1 MFSEAFTAKTDWR
14 NEVLSNEKIT
24 EDRVCH
30 ILKTQLYYMADN
42 ENQDVYEPLQLKL
55 VFPINSTQGISSV
68 LNNTIFLL
76 GYVQE
81 NGCNRDTIDQIIE
94 NDIHPIIGDLRNE
107 YDFILASVIM
117 VACKEK
123 SDFSDKNKMM
133 KYMGEVLGKFLY
145 ALEYFQESILFA
157 KEDVNL
163 SLEDGVKRLSKGM
176 VIKNYPELCRI
187 LCQVS
192 YKTGSNSQKAQL
204 KEFARYFK
212 WEKHGQKYIVLEI
225 YDEPLPKQDKRKNG
239 NNTIYVTY
247 IEAIL
252 LKYLSCKKDFTCYLT
267 KNQLFYLLGMIN
279 GYYKRITLDE
289 LELIDT
295 RITKWE
301 LDNFYFR
308 CNRKLNDILT
318 SALRS
323 LENRSLISST
333 EQHVIVTNRNE
344 YYTANDYEIKRILN
358 AEKIILEKMGMYS
371 KSHVACCYK
380 MGEFYTLLNE
390 YVSEHYGWDH
400 TFRRYKIVSNKEFL
414 QQGIEENEIKL
425 QRLLNN
431 ERIIEAINKN
441 ALKEVDKQ
449 KNKLEVAYQM
459 AMEEW
464 VRSENYFDKPTK
476 KKVKEE
482 NNIYTYPQIYV
493 EVQNILSSKL
503 LKIDDGEYKRRH
515 KYIPV
520 RKFDLSQEGITEL
533 DVLFSNTEEG

>member
-1 MFSEAFTAKTDWR
+1 MS
-14 NEVLSNEKIT
+14 NIVLT
-24 EDRVCH
+24 EDRVCTV
-30 ILKTQLYYMADN
+30 LREKLYSMADN
-42 ENQDVYEPLQLKL
+42 ENQTEYKSLQLKWVL
-55 VFPINSTQGISSV
+55 PVESTQGLIKLLENVVIV
-68 LNNTIFLL
+68 LD
-76 GYVQE
+76 YVQK
-81 NGCNRDTIDQIIE
+81 NKYNKDIIDQIIE
-94 NDIHPIIGDLRNE
+94 NDICPMVRGLSNE
-107 YDFILASVIM
+107 YDFILASVIL
-117 VACKEK
+117 VVCKDK
-123 SDFSDKNKMM
+123 LDFTDKNWLMQ
-133 KYMGEVLGKFLY
+133 YTREILGKFIY
-145 ALEYFQESILFA
+145 SLEYFQEYIVFS
-157 KEDVNL
+157 EDVNL
-163 SLEDGVKRLSKGM
+163 SLEDGMKRLSEGM
-176 VIKNYPELCRI
+176 VIKNYPELCKV
-187 LCQVS
+187 LGQAS

-212 WEKHGQKYIVLEI
+212 WEKHGQKYIIIEI

-333 EQHVIVTNRNE
+333 EQHVIVTNKYK

-380 MGEFYTLLNE
+380 MREFYTLLNE

-400 TFRRYKIVSNKEFL
+400 TFRRYKIVSNQEFL
-414 QQGIEENEIKL
+414 KQGIEENEIKL

-441 ALKEVDKQ
+441 ALKEVDRQ
-449 KNKLEVAYQM
+449 NNKLEVAYQI

-464 VRSENYFDKPTK
+464 IRNENYIDKPTK

-482 NNIYTYPQIYV
+482 NNIYTYPHIYV
-493 EVQNILSSKL
+493 EIQKILSSKL
-503 LKIDDGEYKRRH
+503 LKIDDGEYKRKH
-515 KYIPV
+515 KYMPV
-520 RKFDLSQEGITEL
+520 RKFDLSQKEVTEL